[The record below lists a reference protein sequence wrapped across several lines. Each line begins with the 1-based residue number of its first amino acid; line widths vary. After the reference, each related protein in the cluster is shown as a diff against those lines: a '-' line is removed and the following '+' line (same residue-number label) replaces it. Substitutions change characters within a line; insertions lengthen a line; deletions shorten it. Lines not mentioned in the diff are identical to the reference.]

1 MKHRTI
7 QLLVLALLLTAC
19 ASSKSAKS
27 GSALPPSP
35 QVPPAPPLN
44 PQPIDLSLRN
54 AARGELLAECAAPDP
69 FLRCNAI
76 EALSDVD
83 PADAAGAITRG
94 LDELEPSV
102 RFASA
107 LSAGQIRL
115 KAAYPKLLTM
125 ANDDDLRVQAAVR
138 FALHRLGDTR
148 LSHDLEKLAGN
159 PDFKVRASTAQV
171 LGLLGEPSAT
181 NILVT
186 LMSDPSAP
194 VRIQAAEALWL
205 LGDQRG
211 LEALLAYA
219 ISVFPDD
226 QIIALHALAEP
237 RNLRAAQELRSELTE
252 VYPEVSLAA
261 ARGLGMLGSD
271 EGWHVAI
278 TGAKSVEPR
287 QRSLAALAMGAIGRC
302 DLQPP
307 LATLLKDPD
316 PSVRISAA
324 TAVLQLHQPSQVAH
338 D

>member
-1 MKHRTI
+1 
-7 QLLVLALLLTAC
+7 
-19 ASSKSAKS
+19 
-27 GSALPPSP
+27 
-35 QVPPAPPLN
+35 
-44 PQPIDLSLRN
+44 
-54 AARGELLAECAAPDP
+54 
-69 FLRCNAI
+69 
-76 EALSDVD
+76 
-83 PADAAGAITRG
+83 
-94 LDELEPSV
+94 
-102 RFASA
+102 
-107 LSAGQIRL
+107 
-115 KAAYPKLLTM
+115 
-125 ANDDDLRVQAAVR
+125 
-138 FALHRLGDTR
+138 
-148 LSHDLEKLAGN
+148 
-159 PDFKVRASTAQV
+159 
-171 LGLLGEPSAT
+171 
-181 NILVT
+181 
-186 LMSDPSAP
+186 MSDPSAP